1 MPTVAAVLARTLKT
15 RGVRR
20 LFGLPGGEIA
30 EILGA
35 CRDVGLDF
43 VLTRHENAA
52 CLMACATGELTGRP
66 GAVLTTL
73 GPGATNLVNG
83 VANAFLE
90 RAPLLAISAQVSTAL
105 APVLPHQ
112 RVPLE
117 ELFRP
122 ITKWSHTL
130 TGEDTAGSVQRAL
143 ELTTQGRP
151 GPVYLALPSDV
162 ARQEDRPHAGPDS
175 REACGR
181 PPAMSPAGLGPAL
194 DLMRRARR
202 PVALVGIAL
211 DPRTVQP
218 SLLRWLE
225 AAGIPVAVTPKAKGL
240 VPESH
245 PLFLATCTGMAGD
258 RLFTEFLAGTDLLI
272 GIGFDPVEA
281 IRPFYAE
288 RPFLS
293 LARYSVAES
302 AFRPTHEVLG
312 DPGAALEA
320 MLPDLDL
327 RHDWRPEDVAAFRER
342 LAAFL
347 APPAAESD
355 TGLLPSRVITRL
367 RQLAPPDT
375 ILTLDTGAHK
385 LLVGQ
390 LWPCA
395 QPQTFFVSH
404 GLSTMGVAL
413 PAAIALK
420 LEQPDRPVIAVTGD
434 GGLAMV
440 LGELE
445 TAWRLRLPIIVIVMC
460 DQALHLIRI
469 HQERKGFQAAGVD
482 FDPID
487 FAGVAHGLGARGMRA
502 VTWEAFD
509 AAVSDALQADGPTV
523 IEVSID
529 PGEYN
534 RLL

>member
-1 MPTVAAVLARTLKT
+1 VPTTAAVLARTLKT
-15 RGVRR
+15 YGVRR

-52 CLMACATGELTGRP
+52 CLTATATGELTGRP
-66 GAVLTTL
+66 GVVLTTL

-90 RAPLLAISAQVSTAL
+90 RAPLLVISAQVSTAM

-122 ITKWSHTL
+122 LTKWSHTL
-130 TGEDTAGSVQRAL
+130 TGQDTAGTVQRAL
-143 ELTTQGRP
+143 ELTSQGRP

-162 ARQEDRPHAGPDS
+162 ARQEDRPGVGEGRETDGATPATPPD
-175 REACGR
+175 
-181 PPAMSPAGLGPAL
+181 GLRQAL
-194 DLMRRARR
+194 ELLTRARR
-202 PVALVGIAL
+202 PVALVGMAL

-218 SLLRWLE
+218 SLLGWLS
-225 AAGIPVAVTPKAKGL
+225 ATGIPVAVTPKAKGL
-240 VPESH
+240 VPETH

-258 RLFTEFLAGTDLLI
+258 RLFTEFLAGTDLLV

-288 RPFLS
+288 RLFLS
-293 LARYSVAES
+293 LARYSVAEP
-302 AFRPTHEVLG
+302 AFRPAHEVLG

-327 RHDWRPEDVAAFRER
+327 RHEWRAQDVAAFRER

-347 APPAAESD
+347 APGAPESD
-355 TGLLPSRVITRL
+355 TGFLPSQVIRRL

-375 ILTLDTGAHK
+375 LLALDTGAHK

-390 LWPCA
+390 LWPCS

-420 LEQPDRPVIAVTGD
+420 LEHPDRPVIAVTGD

-445 TAWRLRLPIIVIVMC
+445 TAWRLRLPVVVLVMC

-469 HQERKGFQAAGVD
+469 HQERKGFRAAGVD

-487 FAGVAHGLGARGMRA
+487 FAGVAHGLGARGKRA
-502 VTWEAFD
+502 ATWEAFD
-509 AAVSDALQADGPTV
+509 AAVSEALRADGPTV
-523 IEVSID
+523 IEVPID
-529 PGEYN
+529 PAEYD